1 MQQEW
6 LAGRQSLMG
15 ETPYSPSPKGDATR
29 TGILR
34 QALASPF
41 GRRPRWLPN
50 VLDQDASADN
60 ANALADNKNAT
71 LLRKTVLSLLA

>member
-1 MQQEW
+1 MASASRRDGGTLREALRIQ
-6 LAGRQSLMG
+6 QSLMG

-41 GRRPRWLPN
+41 GR
-50 VLDQDASADN
+50 S
-60 ANALADNKNAT
+60 
-71 LLRKTVLSLLA
+71 